1 MLFWNGIREKAL
13 AEFSV
18 VKQIFKEEES
28 FDVVRA
34 AQIL

>member
-1 MLFWNGIREKAL
+1 LERDSGEAL

-18 VKQIFKEEES
+18 VKQIFMEEES